1 MRIGYVSTYPPIECG
16 IAAYTSY
23 LNEAVRSLH
32 NETFVISKLGA
43 QGKNVFPVYE
53 PGGASIATEIYDL
66 STRMTP
72 DIIHIQHEYGLYGP
86 QKGVQII
93 ELIVRYRMV
102 GVPVVTTL
110 HTVYPDFQ
118 EDEKIL
124 ARLILNQSSLVIVH
138 ENYQKEILLEIFG
151 PYYDTKICV
160 IPHGVRDSV
169 MDEQGKK
176 KLELEGKK
184 VILLCGYFRPTKGFH
199 KIVKI
204 FPQVVEKIPNA
215 VLLIAGKSR
224 GLEFVDYQREF
235 FEMINQST
243 VTEQILVLRGQ
254 FPQKTFDTIL
264 SAADLVCLP
273 YDKGGQSGILA
284 QSFAHRKPVVTSD
297 LMPFRAWLDRSHG
310 GLLAKDDEK
319 MAEAIIK
326 ILSDDNLREQLEK
339 NIIDY
344 INQDVSWKHVAK
356 LHIEAYQSYVR
367 VPYGKARHVFWE

>member
-16 IAAYTSY
+16 IGAYTSY

-43 QGKNVFPVYE
+43 QGKNVFPVYD
-53 PGGASIATEIYDL
+53 PGGASIAAQIYDL

-72 DIIHIQHEYGLYGP
+72 DIIHIQHEYGLYGS

-93 ELIVRYRMV
+93 ELIVRYKMV

-110 HTVYPDFQ
+110 HTVFPDFQ

-138 ENYQKEILLEIFG
+138 ENYQKEILLKVFG

-169 MDEQGKK
+169 MDEQGKR

-184 VILLCGYFRPTKGFH
+184 VVLLCGYFRPTKGFH
-199 KIVKI
+199 KIIKM

-215 VLLIAGKSR
+215 ILLIAGKSR

-235 FEMINQST
+235 FEMINQSP

-254 FPQKTFDTIL
+254 FPQHTFDTIL

-273 YDKGGQSGILA
+273 YDKSGQSGILA

-297 LMPFRAWLDRSHG
+297 LMPFRAWLDRSNG
-310 GLLAKDDEK
+310 GLLAKDDEE
-319 MAEAIIK
+319 MTEAIIR
-326 ILSDDNLREQLEK
+326 ILSDDDFRKQLEN
-339 NIIDY
+339 NIINY
-344 INQDVSWKHVAK
+344 INQDVSWKHVAG

>member
-16 IAAYTSY
+16 IATYTSY
-23 LNEAVRSLH
+23 LNEAVHSLH
-32 NETFVISKLGA
+32 NETFVISQSGA
-43 QGKNVFPVYE
+43 QGRNVFPVYD
-53 PGGASIATEIYDL
+53 PGGASIATQIYNL

-72 DIIHIQHEYGLYGP
+72 DIIHIQHEFGLYGS

-102 GVPVVTTL
+102 GVPVATTL
-110 HTVYPDFQ
+110 HSVFPDFQ

-124 ARLILNQSSLVIVH
+124 TRLILNQSSLVIVH
-138 ENYQKEILLEIFG
+138 ENYQREILLKVFG
-151 PYYDTKICV
+151 PYYSTKIWV

-169 MDEQGKK
+169 MDEQGKR

-184 VILLCGYFRPTKGFH
+184 VVLLCGYFRPTKGFH
-199 KIVKI
+199 KIIKM

-215 VLLIAGKSR
+215 ILLIAGKSR

-235 FEMINQST
+235 FEMINQSP

-254 FPQKTFDTIL
+254 FPQHTFDTIL

-273 YDKGGQSGILA
+273 YDKSGQSGILA

-297 LMPFRAWLDRSHG
+297 LLPFRAWLDRSHG
-310 GLLAKDDEK
+310 GLLAKDDAK
-319 MAEAIIK
+319 MTEAIIK
-326 ILSDDNLREQLEK
+326 ILSDDDFRKQLEK

-344 INQDVSWKHVAK
+344 VNKDVSWKHVAR